1 MTMIYILFIFII
13 LHMEFVRLVDYIKEW
28 ELFEKVDWEYEQIVS
43 DYDFLDFDLWNF
55 VRLKRISD
63 IKKVDISKK
72 TLFILDILLFDNIF
86 DVLWKIDNFAVI
98 DMNFGIT
105 WYGKKIWHTKKIVR
119 ELLDLW
125 IEIYEPYDLLSFL
138 MELCWND
145 WKKYFR
151 VTNLDLPENISN
163 WEKRSHISLDW
174 YWFNWW
180 EFSIITTWSMLAE
193 VVRFWNLLKEN
204 WLNSEI
210 IVLNKLHD
218 FDNEVFWDK
227 NFVFIVDWKSLGY
240 ESFVKDSFWSNL
252 KVIVP
257 KYENV
262 STILDEYILESAW
275 FDAESLFG
283 EFF

>member
-1 MTMIYILFIFII
+1 
-13 LHMEFVRLVDYIKEW
+13 MEFVRLVDYIKEW
-28 ELFEKVDWEYEQIVS
+28 ELFEKIDWEYEQIVS
-43 DYDFLDFDLWNF
+43 DFNFSDFDLWNF
-55 VRLKRISD
+55 VKLKKISD
-63 IKKVDISKK
+63 VKKIDITKK
-72 TLFILDILLFDNIF
+72 TLFILDKLLLDNIF

-105 WYGKKIWHTKKIVR
+105 WYGKKIGHTRKIVR

-163 WEKRSHISLDW
+163 WEKKSHISLE
-174 YWFNWW
+174 WFWFSWW
-180 EFSIITTWSMLAE
+180 HLSIVTTWSMLAE
-193 VVRFWNLLKEN
+193 IVRLWNILSEN

-218 FDNEVFWDK
+218 FDNSKIWNNRNIVF
-227 NFVFIVDWKSLGY
+227 VVDWKSLDY
-240 ESFVKDSFWSNL
+240 ENFVKDSFWSNL
-252 KVIVP
+252 KVILP
-257 KYENV
+257 KYEKL
-262 STILDEYILESAW
+262 STILDEYILESAE
-275 FDAESLFG
+275 FAAENLLKHF
-283 EFF
+283 ENIL